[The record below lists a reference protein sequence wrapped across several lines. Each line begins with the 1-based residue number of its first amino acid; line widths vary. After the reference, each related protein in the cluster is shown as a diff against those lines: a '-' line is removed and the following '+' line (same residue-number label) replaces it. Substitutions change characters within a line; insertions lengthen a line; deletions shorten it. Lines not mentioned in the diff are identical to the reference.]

1 MCQPRFQGFD
11 NKDHCDIDIAIAT
24 EHIVFA
30 AEELGLG
37 CCWVCNFDAQ
47 KCSEI
52 LQLNSDEEAIVIL
65 PIGYAKDD
73 NRQEKKRKGKNEIIS
88 FI

>member
-1 MCQPRFQGFD
+1 ML
-11 NKDHCDIDIAIAT
+11 
-24 EHIVFA
+24 V
-30 AEELGLG
+30 LVLG

-65 PIGYAKDD
+65 PIGYEKDD